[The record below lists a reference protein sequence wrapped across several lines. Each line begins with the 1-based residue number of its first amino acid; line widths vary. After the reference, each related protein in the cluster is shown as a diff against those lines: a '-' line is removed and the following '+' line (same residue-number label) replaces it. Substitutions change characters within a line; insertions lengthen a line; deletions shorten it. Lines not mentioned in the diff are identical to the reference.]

1 MKLFGGVE
9 GGATLSKAVVLDE
22 SGQILGWSEGHPVNH
37 WLVGMKECQRRVY
50 ELVLAA
56 KQNAGLSQEV
66 SLASLSLCLSGCEQ
80 ETTNNDLKELILKE
94 HPDIASSV
102 VVKSD
107 VIGALK
113 TVAPNGG
120 VVLIAGTGS
129 NCLLVNPNDSMHRC
143 GGWGHILGDEGSGF
157 TISIQAI
164 KMVLHEDENF
174 RAPQWSSQKIR
185 ELIKEHFQV
194 KEMLELLPFCYTNFK
209 KQFIAA
215 MCVKVANLA
224 REGDKLSQHLF
235 QMAGKDLADHVAA
248 VLPHAEKSLLE
259 GEGGLP
265 IVCVGSIF
273 KSWDLLQKGFEEVL
287 CPKVSEFTLL
297 QPTVS
302 AALGAALY
310 GASLLDCKLPINFKE
325 NSRRL
330 YHFKQGSKQN

>member
-1 MKLFGGVE
+1 MKVFAGVE
-9 GGATLSKAVVLDE
+9 GGATLSKAVVLNE

-37 WLVGMKECQRRVY
+37 WLVGMNECQRLVY

-56 KQNAGLSQEV
+56 KENAGLSQEV
-66 SLASLSLCLSGCEQ
+66 RLTSLSLCLSGCEQ
-80 ETTNNDLKELILKE
+80 ESTNNDLKELILKE

-174 RAPQWSSQKIR
+174 QVPQWSADKIR
-185 ELIKEHFQV
+185 ELIKEHFQ
-194 KEMLELLPFCYTNFK
+194 
-209 KQFIAA
+209 
-215 MCVKVANLA
+215 
-224 REGDKLSQHLF
+224 
-235 QMAGKDLADHVAA
+235 
-248 VLPHAEKSLLE
+248 SLLE
-259 GEGGLP
+259 CEGGLP
-265 IVCVGSIF
+265 IVCVGSVF

-302 AALGAALY
+302 AALGAAFY
-310 GASLLDCKLPINFKE
+310 GASLVDCELPISYKE
-325 NSRRL
+325 NSRQL
-330 YHFKQGSKQN
+330 YHFKQGCKEN